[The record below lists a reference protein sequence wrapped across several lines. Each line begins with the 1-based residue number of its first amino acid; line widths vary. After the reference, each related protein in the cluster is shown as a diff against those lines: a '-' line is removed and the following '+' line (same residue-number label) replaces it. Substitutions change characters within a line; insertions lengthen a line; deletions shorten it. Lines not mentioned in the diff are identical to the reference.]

1 MTARPDSYSDPMAES
16 EEIERAARA
25 LIEAVPAPAKVIL
38 FGLHMGG
45 DGEIRGDYEFLVIE
59 HDVEDRVAEMGRL
72 STHLGHMLI
81 PAQVVVASEEEV
93 RREGSIKGTTIHEAL
108 SHGRVIAES

>member
-1 MTARPDSYSDPMAES
+1 MDTVNERP
-16 EEIERAARA
+16 
-25 LIEAVPAPAKVIL
+25 
-38 FGLHMGG
+38 
-45 DGEIRGDYEFLVIE
+45 RGDERSE
-59 HDVEDRVAEMGRL
+59 WGA